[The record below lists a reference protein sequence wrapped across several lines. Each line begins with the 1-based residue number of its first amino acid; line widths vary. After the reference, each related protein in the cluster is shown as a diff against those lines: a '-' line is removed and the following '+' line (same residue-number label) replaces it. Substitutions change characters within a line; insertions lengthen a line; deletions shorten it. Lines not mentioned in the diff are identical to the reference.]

1 MISLGQPPHVL
12 RRHAVIWLVTA
23 GVLFILWLVIWLTND
38 EVTHAAKKSA
48 TAAANDTSLPTQI
61 SVLNEFK
68 NEVHPIDFDTVVRDL
83 RTYPSEFKDKSYF
96 EKNRKRWTVQIMD
109 VAEHKLIVDYLQTRD
124 DREKFAYFRY
134 TDAGNKERYVLTYGI
149 MSSFQEA
156 MGAVKLIDFKLPP
169 TSRAIPEEMKRYL
182 DMIDNYQRPEKV
194 EEITKKPTVRLSET
208 NTVVAPKPAR
218 AVAPTPAP
226 AERPKQAARPATPE
240 PAPAAPV
247 TPEPAPEPVAAAPA
261 PTAPTTPELSVPPTA
276 KPTADARPAPDSPV
290 VASLEGGDGTQ

>member
-1 MISLGQPPHVL
+1 MGQPPRVL

-23 GVLFILWLVIWLTND
+23 GILFILWLVIWLTND
-38 EVTHAAKKSA
+38 AVTHAAKKSA
-48 TAAANDTSLPTQI
+48 TVTANDASLPTQI

-83 RTYPSEFKDKSYF
+83 RTYSNEFKDKSYF
-96 EKNRKRWTVQIMD
+96 EKNRKSWTVQIMD

-194 EEITKKPTVRLSET
+194 EEITKKPAVRLSET

-218 AVAPTPAP
+218 AATSAPVQAERTRQETKPVTSPPTPTPAV
-226 AERPKQAARPATPE
+226 T
-240 PAPAAPV
+240 PAP
-247 TPEPAPEPVAAAPA
+247 TSAPEPVAAAPA
-261 PTAPTTPELSVPPTA
+261 PAAPTTPELSVPPTA

-290 VASLEGGDGTQ
+290 VASLEGGDGMQ